1 MRPRDE
7 NDHDECGCAWKSD
20 PVDRLCRHCRI
31 MRIEH
36 DAEVADR
43 LRDEQEVEA

>member
-1 MRPRDE
+1 MRWPREFQDE
-7 NDHDECGCAWKSD
+7 ECGCAWKSD
-20 PVDRLCRHCRI
+20 QVSRLCSRCRI

-43 LRDEQEVEA
+43 LREEQEVAE